1 MSNTLSP
8 NNVIISRTPL
18 RVSFCGGGT
27 DLDQFSMNNLSGGRV
42 VSLAID
48 RFVYVTIN
56 RRFDDSIRVSYSSTE
71 NAKSIDDVQHDL
83 VREAMRLTGTES
95 GVEITTIADIPGRGT
110 GLGSSSSVTVG
121 LLHAMHTF
129 QGRKISKEQ
138 LAEEACKIEIEI
150 LGAPIGRQDQ
160 YAGAFGGINSISFGS
175 NGVMVEPIDVSDEL
189 ITEISKR
196 FSLVFTGLTRSA
208 NKVLSRVVEDIES
221 KNSSLKEIREH
232 ADLAAG
238 MMESGDLDSLGRL
251 LNSSWLAKRE
261 TSPNVSNDVIDKLYN
276 QLISSGA
283 KGAKLL
289 GAGSGGFFL
298 VYGEDSLRQQ
308 LTNKLDEEKRIIPV
322 GIDFSGSQII
332 YG

>member
-1 MSNTLSP
+1 MSDTLSH
-8 NNVIISRTPL
+8 NSVIISRTPL

-27 DLDQFSMNNLSGGRV
+27 DLDQFSMNNSSGGRV

-71 NAKSIDDVQHDL
+71 NAESIDDVQHDL

-121 LLHAMHTF
+121 LLHAMHAF
-129 QGRKISKEQ
+129 HGRKISKEQ

-175 NGVMVEPIDVSDEL
+175 NGVIVEPIDVSDEL
-189 ITEISKR
+189 ITEISNR

-208 NKVLSRVVEDIES
+208 NKVLSQVVEDIES
-221 KNSSLKEIREH
+221 KNSSLKEIRDH

-238 MMESGDLDSLGRL
+238 MMESGDLDSLGLL

-261 TSPNVSNDVIDKLYN
+261 TSPNVSNDEIDKLYN